1 MNIILCGM
9 MGAGKTTIGIKI
21 AELTGRRWYDTDGVI
36 VDKYGK
42 ISDIF
47 EYYGETHFR
56 KLETEIVKELAEKDE
71 LVISTGGGLV
81 LKKEN
86 NALLQKNGKIVFLRA
101 NLETLAKRLRV
112 DGTRPLL
119 QTSTESIRD
128 RLARLMQERTPVYEH
143 ASDYIVDVDG
153 KSPEDIAKEIVNIV
167 VDK

>member
-21 AELTGRRWYDTDGVI
+21 AEITSLRWYDTDGLI

-47 EYYGETHFR
+47 EYYGEAYFR
-56 KLETEIVKELAEKDE
+56 KIETGIVKELAQKDG
-71 LVISTGGGLV
+71 LIISTGGGLV

-86 NALLQKNGKIVFLRA
+86 NELLQKNGKIVFLRA
-101 NLETLAKRLRV
+101 TIDTLAKRLNV

-119 QTSTESIRD
+119 ENSTEGIRN
-128 RLARLMQERTPVYEH
+128 RLARLLEERSPIYEQV
-143 ASDYIVDVDG
+143 ADYVVDVDG
-153 KSPEDIAKEIVNIV
+153 KTPEEIAKEIVTV
-167 VDK
+167 TGVK